1 METDV
6 QTGLQESRQKEL
18 HTQIATTDGQLAK
31 LHVSALT
38 SQASLNEATLLS
50 LTKTMEKLV
59 EALDKVGVNIDED
72 SVHEQEK
79 DKQIQNSTTAKDDTS
94 SSSSGDQDTQ
104 PERVKYTT
112 MDTSDAMEDYKISP
126 TYTQWRMVAEQ
137 WYLTRQARKKE
148 LKRASPNYG

>member
-6 QTGLQESRQKEL
+6 QTGLQESLQKEL
-18 HTQIATTDGQLAK
+18 HTQIATTDRQLAK

-59 EALDKVGVNIDED
+59 EALDKVGVNIDKD

-79 DKQIQNSTTAKDDTS
+79 YKQIQNSTTAKVTKTLN
-94 SSSSGDQDTQ
+94 QN
-104 PERVKYTT
+104 V
-112 MDTSDAMEDYKISP
+112 
-126 TYTQWRMVAEQ
+126 
-137 WYLTRQARKKE
+137 
-148 LKRASPNYG
+148 